1 MKMTRDN
8 FQSLLTPIHNKI
20 IWDEYNSLETQY
32 TKVFRT
38 ETMRKKEETFP
49 HLGGFGLWEQNTEGN
64 TINEDEMSEGPIAR
78 LEARRFDKGYSV
90 TWELTRD
97 DLYGVLK
104 GRGKDGSAQ
113 MLARGFRATLETDTS
128 NVLNNGF
135 TVSGYDGV
143 PLFSDAHPLI
153 DSTLSGDNLITGE
166 LTPDNLKLAMTL
178 MRQQRGEDGILIQA
192 RTKQLIVGP
201 ENEMTALEI
210 NGSLNK
216 AYEISNTKNV
226 IQGLEVVVMDYIT
239 GPKWFLRDPN
249 FDNLL
254 FGWRDKVFYDSQQLP
269 KTVDFFMFGF
279 ARWDCTY
286 VDWRGLIGSTGVA
299 V

>member
-8 FQSLLTPIHNKI
+8 FQSLLTPVHKKI
-20 IWDEYNSLETQY
+20 IWDEYKSKDLQY
-32 TKVFRT
+32 TKVFKVD
-38 ETMRKKEETFP
+38 TMNKKEETYP

-64 TINEDEMSEGPIAR
+64 TINEDEMSEGPTAR

-104 GRGKDGSAQ
+104 GRGKDGSAK
-113 MLARGFRATLETDTS
+113 MLGRGFRATQETEAA
-128 NVLNNGF
+128 NIINNGF

-143 PLFSDAHPLI
+143 PLFSDSHPLA
-153 DSTLSGDNLITGE
+153 DSPLLGDNLITGE
-166 LTPDNLKLAMTL
+166 LTPENVKLAMTL

-192 RTKQLIVGP
+192 HPKQLIVGP

-210 NGSLNK
+210 VGSVNK
-216 AYEISNTKNV
+216 AFEMSNTKNV
-226 IQGLEVVVMDYIT
+226 IQGLEVVVLDYIT
-239 GPKWFLRDPN
+239 GPKWALRDPN
-249 FDNLL
+249 FENLL
-254 FGWRDKVFYDSQQLP
+254 FSWRDKVFYDSEKLP

-279 ARWDCTY
+279 ARFDTGY
-286 VDWRGLIGSTGVA
+286 IDWRGLIGSTGVA